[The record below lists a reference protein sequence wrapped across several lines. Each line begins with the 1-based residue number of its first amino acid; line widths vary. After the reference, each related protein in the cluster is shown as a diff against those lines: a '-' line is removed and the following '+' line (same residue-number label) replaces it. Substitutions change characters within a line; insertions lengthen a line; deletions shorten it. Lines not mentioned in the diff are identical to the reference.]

1 MTIPAAPAVRTG
13 WKLDPAHTLAEFTA
27 KHMMITNVRG
37 HFTEVNGTVTI
48 DRGHPDRTGA
58 QVTITAASITTGVDD
73 RDNHLRSADFLN
85 VAKYPQVTFVSTA
98 VNGSFAQPGDTFSLD
113 GNLTIAGVTRPVT
126 LAVEYEGE
134 AKDLSGHA
142 RVAFS
147 ADTTI
152 DRREFGLM
160 WNKAL
165 ETGGML
171 VGNDIRIHIEAQA
184 IKAA

>member
-1 MTIPAAPAVRTG
+1 MTTPAAPALSTR

-37 HFTEVNGTVTI
+37 HFTKVNGTVNLN
-48 DRGHPDRTGA
+48 REHPDQSSVR
-58 QVTITAASITTGVDD
+58 VTIAAASITTGVDD

-85 VAKYPQVTFVSTA
+85 VVKYPELTFVSTA
-98 VNGSFAQPGDTFSLD
+98 VNGSFAKPCDTFALE
-113 GNLTIAGVTRPVT
+113 GNLTIAATTRPVT

-134 AKDLSGHA
+134 AKDLSGHS
-142 RVAFS
+142 RIAFS

-165 ETGGML
+165 EAGGML

-184 IKAA
+184 IKEA